1 MRSPAESLACRT
13 LWRRV
18 LLGVVTDL
26 CGAGVNRAGLREAER
41 WVGNWISRDFR
52 EVCELAGVDPGPY
65 PCGAERAPAPVS
77 QGAPGGDSSSPSR
90 NAGAARCRM
99 IREP

>member
-52 EVCELAGVDPGPY
+52 EVCELAGVDPGRTH
-65 PCGAERAPAPVS
+65 AELSALLLLSPKERRAEIRARRHAMPELR
-77 QGAPGGDSSSPSR
+77 D
-90 NAGAARCRM
+90 AA
-99 IREP
+99 